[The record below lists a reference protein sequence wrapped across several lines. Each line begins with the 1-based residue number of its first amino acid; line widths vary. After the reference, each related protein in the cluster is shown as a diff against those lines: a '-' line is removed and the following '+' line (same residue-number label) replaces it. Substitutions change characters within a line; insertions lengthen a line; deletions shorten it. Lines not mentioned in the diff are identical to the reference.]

1 MPEISV
7 IVPLYNARKYLQE
20 AIDSVLAQTFQ
31 DFEIIVVDD
40 CSTDGSWELASKLY
54 GENDKVKLYRHECN
68 KTAGGARN
76 TGITYAKGRY
86 IAFLDSD
93 DLYMPKALEI
103 LHKAA
108 EKYDAEVVH
117 SPGCLIPQ
125 GDQEHIAVTDEFR
138 TIIFDDMPAWD
149 KPVLISDDKAYRV
162 ELWAR
167 RKLYGTIWNKLFRKD
182 FLDKHHTCFEENL
195 VPGQDAIFLFRCVF
209 HARNYLWMPDSF
221 YIYRR
226 PATSVTRKKRDAR
239 FIAMQAKNIA
249 AKIKALDTY
258 MGDIPWFSDKLEV
271 QDKVREFAIIDTDP
285 SFIQQGYH
293 SQGLLEGG
301 EAEIRQAFKDLY
313 GEQGYFAYWYFH
325 HYHLLKAGVGATN
338 EGQSYIFPYHLFQEG
353 ERTVIYGAGESGRSF
368 YRQLQRQNYLKP
380 AGIVDK
386 RAKEL
391 KTPDFPVQPVEDLK
405 NMDFDALLIAV
416 INEKAAREIKA
427 SLLELGIAEYKI
439 RWQGN
444 VYTTDDYYQ
453 NYYFPL
459 LCSKTKLS
467 VSK

>member
-40 CSTDGSWELASKLY
+40 CSTDDSWELASKLY
-54 GENDKVKLYRHECN
+54 GENDKVRLYRHEGN

-76 TGITYAKGRY
+76 TGLEHAKGKY

-93 DLYMPKALEI
+93 DLYMPETLEI
-103 LHKAA
+103 MHKAA
-108 EKYDAEVVH
+108 EKYGAEVVH
-117 SPGCLIPQ
+117 SPGCLISQ
-125 GDQEHIAVTDEFR
+125 GDQEQVRATDEFR
-138 TIIFDDMPAWD
+138 TIIFDDMPTSE
-149 KPVLISDDKAYRV
+149 KPVLINEDKDYRV
-162 ELWAR
+162 EFWAR

-182 FLDKHHTCFEENL
+182 FLDEHHIRFEENL

-209 HARNYLWMPDSF
+209 YARIYLWIPDIF

-239 FIAMQAKNIA
+239 FIARQAKNIA

-258 MGDIPWFSDKLEV
+258 MGDIPWFSDKPEV

-285 SFIQQGYH
+285 PFIQSGYH
-293 SQGLLEGG
+293 SQGLVEGS

-353 ERTVIYGAGESGRSF
+353 ERTVIYGAGESGQSF
-368 YRQLQRQNYLKP
+368 YQQLQRQNYLKP

-416 INEKAAREIKA
+416 INEKAAKEIKET
-427 SLLELGIAEYKI
+427 LTQMGIVEAKI
-439 RWQGN
+439 RWQGSA
-444 VYTTDDYYQ
+444 YTSNDFYQ

-459 LCSKTKLS
+459 LRKCNKISIQ
-467 VSK
+467 

>member
-7 IVPLYNARKYLQE
+7 IVPLYNAKKYIKE
-20 AIDSVLAQTFQ
+20 AIDSVLNQTFQ
-31 DFEIIVVDD
+31 DFEVIIVDD
-40 CSTDGSWELASKLY
+40 CSTDGSWQLCSKLY
-54 GENDKVKLYRHECN
+54 GDNDKIRLYRHEQN

-76 TGITYAKGRY
+76 TGLEHAEGKY

-93 DLYMPKALEI
+93 DLYMPEALATM
-103 LHKAA
+103 HKAA
-108 EKYDAEVVH
+108 EEHGAEVVH

-125 GDQEHIAVTDEFR
+125 GDQEHVAAADAFR
-138 TIIFDDMPAWD
+138 TIIFDDMPASD
-149 KPVLISDDKAYRV
+149 KPVLINEDKAYRV

-167 RKLYGTIWNKLFRKD
+167 RKLYGTIWNKLFRRD
-182 FLDKHHTCFEENL
+182 FLDRHHIRFEENL

-209 HARNYLWMPDSF
+209 YARKYLWIPDIF

-226 PATSVTRKKRDAR
+226 PAASVTRKKRDAR

-249 AKIKALDTY
+249 AKIKALETY
-258 MGDIPWFSDKLEV
+258 MADIPWFSDKSEM

-285 SFIQQGYH
+285 SFIQPGYH
-293 SQGLLEGG
+293 SQGLAEGS
-301 EAEIRQAFKDLY
+301 EEEIRQAFKDMY
-313 GEQGYFAYWYFH
+313 GEQEYFVYWYFH
-325 HYHLLKAGVGATN
+325 HYHLQRAGAGVTN

-353 ERTVIYGAGESGRSF
+353 ERTVIYGAGESGQSF
-368 YRQLQRQNYLKP
+368 YRQLQRQNYLEP
-380 AGIVDK
+380 VGIVDK
-386 RAKEL
+386 RAREL
-391 KTPDFPVQPVEDLK
+391 NTPDFPVQPVEDLK

-427 SLLELGIAEYKI
+427 TLIKMGIAEKKI

-444 VYTTDDYYQ
+444 TYQKDDFYN

-459 LCSKTKLS
+459 LRKQN
-467 VSK
+467 